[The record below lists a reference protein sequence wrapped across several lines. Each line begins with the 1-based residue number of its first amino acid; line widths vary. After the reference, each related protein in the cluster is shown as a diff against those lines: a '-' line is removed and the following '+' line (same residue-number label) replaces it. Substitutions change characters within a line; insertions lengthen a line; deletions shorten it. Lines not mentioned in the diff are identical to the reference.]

1 MKIRK
6 EKKGKILYSKFK
18 SEELIPLSS
27 SNIHYTNKIMS
38 AKGIQTPIKEKSHDD
53 EDESNENIR
62 KSTLDGNIL
71 FSSDNKLENI
81 YEKDEELSGERYLDD
96 KRKNMPFKLLKLL
109 FYYRK
114 I

>member
-1 MKIRK
+1 
-6 EKKGKILYSKFK
+6 
-18 SEELIPLSS
+18 
-27 SNIHYTNKIMS
+27 MS

-62 KSTLDGNIL
+62 KNSLDRNIP

-81 YEKDEELSGERYLDD
+81 YEKDEELSGERHLDD
-96 KRKNMPFKLLKLL
+96 KRKNIPLKLLKLL
-109 FYYRK
+109 FYHRK